1 METENNNP
9 KITEAFNKFLEYFA
23 PATIDT
29 ATDFFTTTE
38 IASAIRDIFPVEI
51 PPDEIVRLMQENNF
65 DYMPEPQKFSLSL
78 KWITK
83 RK

>member
-1 METENNNP
+1 MKEINEQ
-9 KITEAFNKFLEYFA
+9 ITAGFDKFLEFFA

-29 ATDFFTTTE
+29 ATDFYTTAE
-38 IASAIRDIFPVEI
+38 IISAIRDIYPVEI

-65 DYMPEPQKFSLSL
+65 DYMPEPHKFSLSL
-78 KWITK
+78 KWIIK

>member
-1 METENNNP
+1 MCTNNNNNQ
-9 KITEAFNKFLEYFA
+9 INEAFNKFLKFFT

-29 ATDFFTTTE
+29 ATDFYTTAE
-38 IASAIRDIFPVEI
+38 IISAIRDIYPVEI
-51 PPDEIVRLMQENNF
+51 PSAEIVRLMEENKF

-78 KWITK
+78 KWIIK

>member
-1 METENNNP
+1 MEDKQQDLIIET
-9 KITEAFNKFLEYFA
+9 FNRFLKFFA

-29 ATDFFTTTE
+29 ASDFFTTSE
-38 IASAIRDIFPVEI
+38 IISAIQDIFPVEVS
-51 PPDEIVRLMQENNF
+51 PAEIVRLMQKNNF